1 MIVDDC
7 DLDSSN
13 LNDIKNMK
21 NNLSIAENVC

>member
-21 NNLSIAENVC
+21 NNLSTAENVC